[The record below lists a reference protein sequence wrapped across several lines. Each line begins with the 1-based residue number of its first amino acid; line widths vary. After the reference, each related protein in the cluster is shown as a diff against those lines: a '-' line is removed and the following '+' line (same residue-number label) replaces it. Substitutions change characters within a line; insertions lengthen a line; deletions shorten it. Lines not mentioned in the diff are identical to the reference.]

1 MWPLEVQ
8 LRVLRDTRGTSGVH
22 TTLGNLPAC
31 ETAGVRSQFMVFA
44 ISLWEHV
51 FLPTIPQRTYLSCKV
66 WQQLPRL
73 HGWHAVLKVRRLSYS
88 GAARVSQ
95 PQTDASRYLERI
107 LRIPSAEGNLSKTK
121 TLQWSV
127 AHHRKQ
133 KEQCTATNA
142 TSTQH
147 PYPLL
152 ITCALFSNDDEEE
165 KGKCVMM
172 MMRINQEDDKE
183 GLADRHSKVVA
194 APSYL
199 RKVA

>member
-31 ETAGVRSQFMVFA
+31 ETAGVSQFMVFA
-44 ISLWEHV
+44 RFHCVHEHV
-51 FLPTIPQRTYLSCKV
+51 FLPYHSPADTYLACKV
-66 WQQLPRL
+66 WQQPPRL
-73 HGWHAVLKVRRLSYS
+73 HGWHAALKVRRLSYS

-95 PQTDASRYLERI
+95 PQTDASRSLERI

-121 TLQWSV
+121 TWQWSV
-127 AHHRKQ
+127 AHHWKQ
-133 KEQCTATNA
+133 KEQCAATNA

-152 ITCALFSNDDEEE
+152 ITCALFSND
-165 KGKCVMM
+165 
-172 MMRINQEDDKE
+172 
-183 GLADRHSKVVA
+183 
-194 APSYL
+194 
-199 RKVA
+199 

>member
-1 MWPLEVQ
+1 MWPLEVR

-22 TTLGNLPAC
+22 TTLVNLPAC

-44 ISLWEHV
+44 RFHCGSM
-51 FLPTIPQRTYLSCKV
+51 FSPLPFPSGHDLSCKV

-73 HGWHAVLKVRRLSYS
+73 HGWHAALKVRRLSYS

-121 TLQWSV
+121 TWQWSV
-127 AHHRKQ
+127 AHHWKQ
-133 KEQCTATNA
+133 KEQCAATNA

-152 ITCALFSNDDEEE
+152 ITCALFSND
-165 KGKCVMM
+165 
-172 MMRINQEDDKE
+172 
-183 GLADRHSKVVA
+183 
-194 APSYL
+194 
-199 RKVA
+199 